1 MELFGLPLDV
11 NLFLGSASAL
21 TGLVTGYWGAKT
33 REKDQLHKMSELI
46 AETNRELRTQ
56 LKEQETQCKEENN
69 ELRKRIRILENKMG
83 NI

>member
-46 AETNRELRTQ
+46 AEKKIKYLHPEMVNHPEQAYLTNNLA
-56 LKEQETQCKEENN
+56 
-69 ELRKRIRILENKMG
+69 
-83 NI
+83 